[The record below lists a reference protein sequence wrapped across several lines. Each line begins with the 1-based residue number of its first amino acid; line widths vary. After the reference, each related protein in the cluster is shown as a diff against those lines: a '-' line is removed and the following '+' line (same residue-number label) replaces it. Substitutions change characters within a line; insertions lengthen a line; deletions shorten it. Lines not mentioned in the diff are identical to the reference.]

1 MKHPY
6 IAFAA
11 LALLLSC
18 ASSDD
23 NRLFTATGLAYVMH
37 ENVAPVKAEI
47 GDILVINLSYGTE
60 DTLIF
65 DSKQYQKPVYIQLTN
80 PAYKGSLEEGL
91 AMLGSGDSATFY
103 LSADSVYQ
111 RIFNQPAPAFLK
123 PGDELT
129 FQVGVIAVKNEDN
142 ELADWFT
149 REKISPTPTPL
160 PSGLYIL
167 PISSGKA
174 NAKTASPGKKAKV
187 HYTGYLLDGTKFDSS
202 VDRGEPF
209 QFQVGKGQ
217 VIPGWDEGVSTMK
230 VGDKVKLIIP
240 SYLAYGPRGASNVIP
255 PYAPLLFEIE
265 LLDVVEMP

>member
-1 MKHPY
+1 MISRY
-6 IAFAA
+6 ILIAA
-11 LALLLSC
+11 LFTLFSC
-18 ASSDD
+18 AGEAEKRSYTS
-23 NRLFTATGLAYVMH
+23 TGLAYVMH
-37 ENVAPVKAEI
+37 KNEAPVKAEI

-111 RIFNQPAPAFLK
+111 RIFNQPPPAFLK
-123 PGDELT
+123 PGDELI
-129 FQVGVIAVKNEDN
+129 FQVGVMAVKNEDR

-149 REKISPTPTPL
+149 RENMTASPR

-167 PISSGKA
+167 PIQSGKA
-174 NAKTASPGKKAKV
+174 NARQAAPGSKAKV

-230 VGDKVKLIIP
+230 VGDKVKLVIP
-240 SYLAYGPRGASNVIP
+240 SYLAYGPRGASNIIP
-255 PYAPLLFEIE
+255 PYAPLLFEVE
-265 LLDVVEMP
+265 LLDVMDMP

>member
-1 MKHPY
+1 MKFQY
-6 IAFAA
+6 VLIAV

-18 ASSDD
+18 KTTDEKRSY
-23 NRLFTATGLAYVMH
+23 TTTGLAYVFH

-47 GDILVINLSYGTE
+47 GDILVINLSYGTK
-60 DTLIF
+60 DTIIF
-65 DSKQYQKPVYIQLTN
+65 DSKAFQKPVYIQLTN

-111 RIFNQPAPAFLK
+111 RIFNQPTPAFLK
-123 PGDELT
+123 AGDELI
-129 FQVGVIAVKNEDN
+129 FQVGVLAVKNEDR
-142 ELADWFT
+142 ELADWFI
-149 REKISPTPTPL
+149 REKINIAPR

-167 PISSGKA
+167 PLSSGKA
-174 NAKTASPGKKAKV
+174 NAKAATPGKKAKV

-230 VGDKVKLIIP
+230 VGDKVRLVIP

-255 PYAPLLFEIE
+255 PYAPLVFEVE
-265 LLDVVEMP
+265 LLDVLEMPQ

>member
-1 MKHPY
+1 MIFRY
-6 IAFAA
+6 LAIAT
-11 LALLLSC
+11 LGILLSC
-18 ASSDD
+18 SSKDD
-23 NRLFTATGLAYVMH
+23 KRLFTETGLAYVIH
-37 ENVAPVKAEI
+37 QNEAPVKAEI

-111 RIFNQPAPAFLK
+111 RIFNQPAPPFLK
-123 PGDELT
+123 PGDELI
-129 FQVGVIAVKNEDN
+129 FQVGVIAVKNEDR

-149 REKISPTPTPL
+149 RENIQATPR
-160 PSGLYIL
+160 PSGLYI
-167 PISSGKA
+167 IEMSSGKA
-174 NAKTASPGKKAKV
+174 NAKVAAPGKKAKV

-230 VGDKVKLIIP
+230 VGDKVKLIVP

-255 PYAPLLFEIE
+255 PYAPLLFEVE
-265 LLDVVEMP
+265 LLDVIEM

>member
-1 MKHPY
+1 MINRFIPLS
-6 IAFAA
+6 A

-18 ASSDD
+18 ANTEEKRS
-23 NRLFTATGLAYVMH
+23 FTPTGLAYIMH

-123 PGDELT
+123 AGDELT
-129 FQVGVIAVKNEDN
+129 FQVGVIAVKNEDR

-149 REKISPTPTPL
+149 REKITSSPR

-167 PISSGKA
+167 PVSSGKEK
-174 NAKTASPGKKAKV
+174 AKVAAPGKKAKV

-230 VGDKVKLIIP
+230 VGDKVKLVIP

-265 LLDVVEMP
+265 LLDVIEMP

>member
-1 MKHPY
+1 MINRI
-6 IAFAA
+6 IAASA

-18 ASSDD
+18 SSTDD
-23 NRLFTATGLAYVMH
+23 KRLFTATGLAYVIH
-37 ENVAPVKAEI
+37 ENIAPVKAEI

-103 LSADSVYQ
+103 LPADSVYQ
-111 RIFNQPAPAFLK
+111 RIFNQPAPSFIK
-123 PGDELT
+123 KGDELT
-129 FQVGVIAVKNEDN
+129 FQVGVIAVKNEDR
-142 ELADWFT
+142 ELADWFA
-149 REKISPTPTPL
+149 RENIIPKAR

-167 PISSGKA
+167 PVNSGKE
-174 NAKTASPGKKAKV
+174 NAKIAGPGKKAKV

-255 PYAPLLFEIE
+255 PYAPLLFEVE
-265 LLDVVEMP
+265 LLDVIELP

>member
-1 MKHPY
+1 MIIRY
-6 IAFAA
+6 ILPLAFAT
-11 LALLLSC
+11 LLGCTAEEDKRS
-18 ASSDD
+18 
-23 NRLFTATGLAYVMH
+23 FTSTGLAYVMH
-37 ENVAPVKAEI
+37 KNEAPVKAEI

-60 DTLIF
+60 DTVIF
-65 DSKQYQKPVYIQLTN
+65 DSKAFQKPVYIQLTN

-111 RIFNQPAPAFLK
+111 RIFNQPIPAFLEA
-123 PGDELT
+123 GDELI
-129 FQVGVIAVKNEDN
+129 FQVGVLAVKNEDR

-149 REKISPTPTPL
+149 RENINPSPR

-167 PISSGKA
+167 PLANGKA
-174 NAKTASPGKKAKV
+174 NAKAASPGKKAKV

-230 VGDKVKLIIP
+230 VGDKVKLVIP

-255 PYAPLLFEIE
+255 PYAPLVFEVE
-265 LLDVVEMP
+265 LLDVIEMP

>member
-1 MKHPY
+1 MMNRY
-6 IAFAA
+6 ITFSA

-18 ASSDD
+18 TNAADKRS
-23 NRLFTATGLAYVMH
+23 FTATGLAYVMH

-65 DSKQYQKPVYIQLTN
+65 DSKAYQKPVYIQLTN

-123 PGDELT
+123 AGDELT
-129 FQVGVIAVKNEDN
+129 FQVGVIAVKNEDR

-149 REKISPTPTPL
+149 REKITPTAR

-167 PISSGKA
+167 PVSSGKP
-174 NAKTASPGKKAKV
+174 NAKLASPGKKAKV

-230 VGDKVKLIIP
+230 VGDKVKLLIP

-255 PYAPLLFEIE
+255 PYAPLLFEVE
-265 LLDVVEMP
+265 LLDVVDMP